1 MTLSL
6 RSRGRAYDMEMRIV
20 ALLLCL
26 AFIPAAAQTV
36 RRSVR
41 ATGEGSVSVRP
52 DAARVIVAVVK
63 QAATAADAASQDATT
78 ASAVIAAVRQ
88 LLGQNADVKTSSY
101 SLIANYNIARE
112 GSPAQITGYTATNV
126 IEAVAADPTLAG
138 RVIDTAIGA
147 GANRIN
153 NVQLFLRDEEPS
165 RAQALRIAAQRS
177 RARADAIAMGLG
189 VRLGQIL
196 NAEQGYSV
204 PGLPSNRIDG
214 GLAASTVPT
223 PIEAGALEVRA
234 IVTVDVE
241 IVP

>member
-1 MTLSL
+1 
-6 RSRGRAYDMEMRIV
+6 MEMRIV

-26 AFIPAAAQTV
+26 AFMPATAQTV

-52 DAARVIVAVVK
+52 DAARVSVAVVK
-63 QAATAADAASQDATT
+63 QAATAADAASQNATA

-88 LLGQNADVKTSSY
+88 LLGQNADVKTSFY
-101 SLIANYNIARE
+101 SLIANYSTSRD

-126 IEAVAADPTLAG
+126 VEAVASDPTLAG

-153 NVQLFLRDEEPS
+153 NVQLFLRDDEPS
-165 RAQALRIAAQRS
+165 RAQALRVAAQRA

-189 VRLGQIL
+189 VRLGQVL

-204 PGLPSNRIDG
+204 PGIPMNRIDG
-214 GLAASTVPT
+214 GLATSTVPT